1 MKNSFKIIAEY
12 QTIENLKEHCAEIKG
27 KMGEKIRANIELGI
41 QSKEIATILSDIPL
55 DVTLDDCHYTGYD
68 FEQLKEFYQKYDMNS
83 LLKKMSMESK
93 SPKQTEF
100 HYEVVTK
107 MPPITQDSSLLGAI
121 YDQNYH
127 KSIVLGYAL
136 YNKDQA
142 FYISFEDALKDQDFL
157 DYLKN
162 ENYSKYSYNIKAQIL
177 SARWNGIELKGMDF
191 DLQLASYILTIV

>member
-1 MKNSFKIIAEY
+1 
-12 QTIENLKEHCAEIKG
+12 
-27 KMGEKIRANIELGI
+27 
-41 QSKEIATILSDIPL
+41 
-55 DVTLDDCHYTGYD
+55 
-68 FEQLKEFYQKYDMNS
+68 MNS

-191 DLQLASYILTIV
+191 DLQLASYILNPSLKDEMKYICDYYDYESVQYEEEVFGKLAKKHIPDTDVLARHTVSKAKAIYELKRSSNSKTKR

>member
-1 MKNSFKIIAEY
+1 MRDLLGLMGDSADNIPGIPGVGEKTALKLLHEY

-100 HYEVVTK
+100 
-107 MPPITQDSSLLGAI
+107 
-121 YDQNYH
+121 
-127 KSIVLGYAL
+127 
-136 YNKDQA
+136 
-142 FYISFEDALKDQDFL
+142 
-157 DYLKN
+157 
-162 ENYSKYSYNIKAQIL
+162 
-177 SARWNGIELKGMDF
+177 
-191 DLQLASYILTIV
+191 QL